1 MKYVVK
7 FRKRGSLF
15 WKTLS
20 NVKAD
25 GIYLNKEEKYDA
37 NGNLIE
43 RKEHMT
49 SFRWFILEDETRI
62 EICME
67 GMEFRFSP
75 ERFIA
80 IKKSMETQAGQNI
93 PTL

>member
-1 MKYVVK
+1 VRY
-7 FRKRGSLF
+7 KRVGSLF
-15 WKTLS
+15 WKTPKS
-20 NVKAD
+20 VKAD
-25 GIYLNKEEKYDA
+25 GIYLNKEERYDA

-43 RKEHMT
+43 RKEYMT

-80 IKKSMETQAGQNI
+80 IKKSMEAQVGQAI